1 MVLCYFPLCNS
12 CIKEKLT
19 LTDELIPQ
27 AQMATDRQQDRQVD
41 TQTKIKEGGDH
52 IARSKFGCEC
62 VSAILSE
69 CSSKLPFHAS
79 VGSCC
84 ILVSSHIYPL
94 LLSCSIICSV
104 YICTYIS
111 SHPVLLVVMHNTAY
125 ALLLSG
131 IPEKMP
137 TQCDPLMCGSAKN
150 HFADGQNDLD
160 GECN

>member
-1 MVLCYFPLCNS
+1 MNWYH
-12 CIKEKLT
+12 KHKWRQ
-19 LTDELIPQ
+19 TDNR
-27 AQMATDRQQDRQVD
+27 TDRWTGGHTDKDQRG
-41 TQTKIKEGGDH
+41 GGDH

-69 CSSKLPFHAS
+69 CSLKLPFHAS
-79 VGSCC
+79 MGSCC

-150 HFADGQNDLD
+150 HFADGLNDLD